1 MSQSATVESNSIG
14 LLSKPEVGNTG
25 SLSAEEAKLY
35 DRQIRLWGVDAQ
47 RRMRDSRVLLV
58 GFGSLNAEVCK
69 NLVLAGINHV
79 TILETHTAT
88 PEDLGAHIFLEP
100 SHIGSNRASACVE
113 NIKLLNP
120 TATIAVVEGNVES
133 QTDDFFKSFTV
144 ACATNCMLTS
154 LYHLNKVTRDNNLF
168 FFSADAYG
176 MMGYFFSDLKTYSY
190 VKKEAD
196 GETSETVTVKFSS
209 FEEAMTQRDWSKMR
223 RTPSLYFGLSFIH
236 QFKNREGRGP
246 SVHEKEDEGK
256 MRDIAVQTF
265 KEKGLSVDV
274 LPQDFISQLV
284 ANASSEISPVS
295 AIIGGILGQ
304 EIIKVL
310 SGKEEPLSNFFF
322 YNALSLRNPGETARI
337 PASF

>member
-1 MSQSATVESNSIG
+1 MEFVLLSIFIDKQPTDIITIANVTNFAMSQSAAVESNSLG

-100 SHIGSNRASACVE
+100 SHIGSNVSLTGDHVYGSSDSIQRASACVE

-154 LYHLNKVTRDNNLF
+154 LVIP
-168 FFSADAYG
+168 FSPPRLTDA
-176 MMGYFFSDLKTYSY
+176 
-190 VKKEAD
+190 VP
-196 GETSETVTVKFSS
+196 
-209 FEEAMTQRDWSKMR
+209 FEQS
-223 RTPSLYFGLSFIH
+223 
-236 QFKNREGRGP
+236 
-246 SVHEKEDEGK
+246 HERQQPLLLLCRCVWHD
-256 MRDIAVQTF
+256 
-265 KEKGLSVDV
+265 
-274 LPQDFISQLV
+274 
-284 ANASSEISPVS
+284 
-295 AIIGGILGQ
+295 GILLFRSQ
-304 EIIKVL
+304 DLLVRQVSRESEC
-310 SGKEEPLSNFFF
+310 SGLNVTGKRPME
-322 YNALSLRNPGETARI
+322 RQVRR
-337 PASF
+337 